1 MGVSFRRLAS
11 LLSVR
16 SIVSSNRSS
25 DLRRN
30 PTAIISYSHDSPDHK
45 NRVLSLC
52 NSLRRDGIDC
62 TIDQFVTSPPEGWPR
77 WMMNTI
83 GSVDFVLVVATQK
96 YLKRFEATEPG
107 EGNGVAFEGVIITH
121 ELYQQKCR
129 NTRFVPIVFDT
140 TDCPHIPIILQGAT
154 YYNVMNRVNYREL
167 VAHLTGQPLLT
178 IPVTGPI
185 SRITP
190 KAVSHLHDDSESAS
204 CDDSNN
210 GEECLEAD
218 DHIENCDRGDVA
230 TAVITERCKVELTL
244 DRNFDEFTDED
255 QDEVVSALKHLL
267 NISDDIRVVQRTRGS
282 VKLTLDMPIE
292 SYEVIREAI
301 ELGYLDELKAT
312 GIKRRGPDDQTLE
325 DLWASEWKEPAGE
338 ATPKFGSDRIS
349 KYQQLLHVSE
359 RLFQQSPDWVVFFRE
374 VMGIDGVIRREFQSL
389 DDLTAFE
396 RSEEFV
402 QIQKMLVALRANK
415 ATAESE
421 SEPTRVLTVRLP
433 KSMHEYLRTEA
444 HDLRTSINK
453 LCISKLLQM
462 IERDMIPSDQTA
474 LPSSSLDRNVE

>member
-1 MGVSFRRLAS
+1 
-11 LLSVR
+11 
-16 SIVSSNRSS
+16 
-25 DLRRN
+25 
-30 PTAIISYSHDSPDHK
+30 
-45 NRVLSLC
+45 
-52 NSLRRDGIDC
+52 
-62 TIDQFVTSPPEGWPR
+62 
-77 WMMNTI
+77 
-83 GSVDFVLVVATQK
+83 
-96 YLKRFEATEPG
+96 
-107 EGNGVAFEGVIITH
+107 
-121 ELYQQKCR
+121 
-129 NTRFVPIVFDT
+129 
-140 TDCPHIPIILQGAT
+140 
-154 YYNVMNRVNYREL
+154 
-167 VAHLTGQPLLT
+167 
-178 IPVTGPI
+178 
-185 SRITP
+185 
-190 KAVSHLHDDSESAS
+190 
-204 CDDSNN
+204 
-210 GEECLEAD
+210 
-218 DHIENCDRGDVA
+218 
-230 TAVITERCKVELTL
+230 
-244 DRNFDEFTDED
+244 
-255 QDEVVSALKHLL
+255 
-267 NISDDIRVVQRTRGS
+267 
-282 VKLTLDMPIE
+282 MPIE